1 MEYNKFFC
9 YRNFWI
15 HDEDGKELVKIESVF
30 VLMDFVNRKMSSV
43 NEEIIAPFESEKIK
57 KIKRQEKIEKIDS
70 GFMLPYRVRFM
81 ISIVISMLIMR
92 CILIGSLTY

>member
-1 MEYNKFFC
+1 MKMERISQKEICFRIDGFC
-9 YRNFWI
+9 
-15 HDEDGKELVKIESVF
+15 ES
-30 VLMDFVNRKMSSV
+30 KKTC

-92 CILIGSLTY
+92 CILIGSFTY